1 MTQNYTGMRKGISL
15 VEMMITIILFA
26 ALATISLKY
35 TKNFFD
41 TGLAAQKARI
51 AALMEQGTQ
60 LAGAYDAF
68 FAQEGHAPILLTD
81 LNDSNVSILTKIPT
95 TITEL
100 STTGWDLNTTTG
112 FGSGKAIHIALD
124 GNTSADDDNVYC
136 AIFNHEFNKSIE
148 LNVTNSTY
156 TPGTAQTM
164 YDSGFRQFCYSDTG
178 AVGDKLHIYIVKP

>member
-1 MTQNYTGMRKGISL
+1 MSHPHNNSRKGISL

-26 ALATISLKY
+26 ALATIALKY

-41 TGLAAQKARI
+41 TGLASQKARI

-60 LAGAYDAF
+60 LSGAYDVF
-68 FAQEGHAPILLTD
+68 IAQEGHAPVLLSD
-81 LNDSNVSILTKIPT
+81 LNDSNISINTKLPPIM
-95 TITEL
+95 TEL
-100 STTGWDLNTTTG
+100 STRYWELNTTTG
-112 FGSGKAIHIALD
+112 IGSGKAIQFTLD

-148 LNVTNSTY
+148 FNVTNTTY

-164 YDSGFRQFCYSDTG
+164 YDSGFRQFCFSDTG
-178 AVGDKLHIYIVKP
+178 TVGDTLRIYIVKP